1 MAESYPLYWPEGWKR
16 SRHRIRS
23 KFKTGFGAA
32 RNLLLAELSRM
43 GATRIIL
50 STSIPLRND
59 GLPRANVRPDGGDT
73 GVAVY
78 FYRKDK
84 QMVFACDKYDR
95 SEDNIYA
102 IAKTIDAMRGIE
114 RWGASDMME
123 RAFSGF
129 KQLSATSGEEE
140 NPWQVLGL
148 GDRRGTTTRESIVSA
163 HRLLSQTA
171 HPDKGG
177 SSDQM
182 ARINIARDKCLREV
196 GEGER

>member
-1 MAESYPLYWPEGWKR
+1 MAEAYPLYWPEGWKR
-16 SRHRIRS
+16 SSYRQRS

-32 RNLLLAELSRM
+32 RNLVFAELARM
-43 GATRIIL
+43 GATKIIL

-59 GLPRANVRPDGGDT
+59 GLPRANMRPDGGDT

-78 FYRKDK
+78 FQRKNK
-84 QMVFACDKYDR
+84 PMVFACDKYDR

-129 KQLSATSGEEE
+129 KALAADLGRE
-140 NPWQVLGL
+140 WWDVLEVN
-148 GDRRGTTTRESIVSA
+148 RQCSREVIEA
-163 HRLLSQTA
+163 NFRRLLRDR
-171 HPDKGG
+171 HPDAGG
-177 SSDQM
+177 SHEAM
-182 ARINIARDKCLREV
+182 TELNIARDKALAEV
-196 GEGER
+196 KSAA

>member
-1 MAESYPLYWPEGWKR
+1 MAEAYPLYWPDGWKR
-16 SRHRIRS
+16 TESWHRERS

-32 RNLLLAELSRM
+32 RNLLFAELTRM
-43 GATRIIL
+43 GASKVIL

-59 GLPRANVRPDGGDT
+59 GLPRANVRPDDGDT

-78 FYRKDK
+78 FERKNK
-84 QMVFACDKYDR
+84 PMVFACDKYDR

-129 KQLSATSGEEE
+129 KALNAENDGESWWTILGCTATSSAEEI
-140 NPWQVLGL
+140 NSAYKSKL
-148 GDRRGTTTRESIVSA
+148 RVS
-163 HRLLSQTA
+163 
-171 HPDKGG
+171 HPDAGG
-177 SSDQM
+177 SREAM
-182 ARINIARDKCLREV
+182 TKLNIARDQAFSAQKAV
-196 GEGER
+196 